1 MENTNFLLE
10 QLREIVGE
18 RNVIT
23 AEDSLEPYSHDE
35 TAGLKHLPLAAVKP
49 ADTAEVSAVMKF
61 AYANNLSVT
70 PRGAGTGL
78 SGGAV
83 ATQGG
88 IVLSLERLNKILE
101 IDTENLMVVTQPGVI
116 TDALQKAV
124 EEKGLFYPPDP
135 GSLESCHIG
144 GNVAENAGGPRAF
157 KYGVTKKYLCG
168 MEVVWPDGRVSRL
181 GGKLIK
187 NVAGYDMGAL
197 ICGSEG
203 TLAIVT
209 EVTLNLIPKPAA
221 QADLLIP
228 FPSIGQAVTAV
239 TEIIQ
244 RQRIMPAAMEF
255 MEKRTVQMGEKF
267 LQKDANFREAAA
279 QLIIQLDGDT
289 MEHLQEQ
296 YEKIGEIVME
306 HGAEDVLVAEDKTSR
321 DRLWELRRCLSEAL
335 TAYSPML
342 KKDDIVVPRAKIPQ
356 MFAELADLQKKYGLE
371 IVCYGHIGDGNI
383 HATVLKCDSPDELWT
398 KNYHPL
404 LADMYARVAAL
415 GGSVT
420 GEHGVG
426 SEKRCYLS
434 TCIDPAAMEMMKA
447 VKKAVDPKGLL
458 NPAKIFPD

>member
-1 MENTNFLLE
+1 
-10 QLREIVGE
+10 
-18 RNVIT
+18 
-23 AEDSLEPYSHDE
+23 
-35 TAGLKHLPLAAVKP
+35 
-49 ADTAEVSAVMKF
+49 
-61 AYANNLSVT
+61 
-70 PRGAGTGL
+70 
-78 SGGAV
+78 
-83 ATQGG
+83 
-88 IVLSLERLNKILE
+88 
-101 IDTENLMVVTQPGVI
+101 
-116 TDALQKAV
+116 
-124 EEKGLFYPPDP
+124 
-135 GSLESCHIG
+135 
-144 GNVAENAGGPRAF
+144 
-157 KYGVTKKYLCG
+157 
-168 MEVVWPDGRVSRL
+168 
-181 GGKLIK
+181 
-187 NVAGYDMGAL
+187 
-197 ICGSEG
+197 
-203 TLAIVT
+203 
-209 EVTLNLIPKPAA
+209 
-221 QADLLIP
+221 
-228 FPSIGQAVTAV
+228 
-239 TEIIQ
+239 
-244 RQRIMPAAMEF
+244 
-255 MEKRTVQMGEKF
+255 
-267 LQKDANFREAAA
+267 
-279 QLIIQLDGDT
+279 
-289 MEHLQEQ
+289 
-296 YEKIGEIVME
+296 ME